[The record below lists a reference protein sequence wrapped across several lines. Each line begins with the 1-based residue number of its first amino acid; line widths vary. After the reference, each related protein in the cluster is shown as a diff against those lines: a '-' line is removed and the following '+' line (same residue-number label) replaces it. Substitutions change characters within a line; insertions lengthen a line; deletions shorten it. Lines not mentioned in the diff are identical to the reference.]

1 MEYATGPPIG
11 RSAPYDRGR
20 PPGMTGRPLG
30 NARFSEPGRTWRIP
44 VDQLAQRGGFHGG
57 DSLPILKG
65 PPESPRRLH
74 DEEDSVPL
82 SEHEQRMLEQMERAL
97 YAEDPKFA
105 SALEGSGLRTYTRRR
120 VYQAVA
126 GFLVGIALLMA
137 GMVAKQ
143 VWLSVVGFLVMLGCA
158 VLAVTGWRKAPKPG
172 EQPAAGAAQAQ
183 GRRQVRQRRS
193 MMDRIEQRWQRR

>member
-1 MEYATGPPIG
+1 MGKKAGFTGAIPCLSWKG
-11 RSAPYDRGR
+11 
-20 PPGMTGRPLG
+20 
-30 NARFSEPGRTWRIP
+30 RIP
-44 VDQLAQRGGFHGG
+44 AAPAAD
-57 DSLPILKG
+57 
-65 PPESPRRLH
+65 

-105 SALEGSGLRTYTRRR
+105 TALEGSGLRTYTRRR

-137 GMVAKQ
+137 GMVAQ
-143 VWLSVVGFLVMLGCA
+143 QIWISVVGFLVMLGCA

-172 EQPAAGAAQAQ
+172 ERPAAGGGGER
-183 GRRQVRQRRS
+183 GRPRQRRS
-193 MMDRIEQRWQRR
+193 VMNRIEQRWQRRRDEQGQ

>member
-1 MEYATGPPIG
+1 M
-11 RSAPYDRGR
+11 
-20 PPGMTGRPLG
+20 
-30 NARFSEPGRTWRIP
+30 
-44 VDQLAQRGGFHGG
+44 
-57 DSLPILKG
+57 
-65 PPESPRRLH
+65 
-74 DEEDSVPL
+74 PL

-137 GMVAKQ
+137 GMVAQ
-143 VWLSVVGFLVMLGCA
+143 QIWVSVVGFLVMLGCA

-172 EQPAAGAAQAQ
+172 EQPTGAAGSAG
-183 GRRQVRQRRS
+183 GRRQARQRRS
-193 MMDRIEQRWQRR
+193 MMDRIEQRWQRRRDEQGGH

>member
-1 MEYATGPPIG
+1 M
-11 RSAPYDRGR
+11 
-20 PPGMTGRPLG
+20 
-30 NARFSEPGRTWRIP
+30 
-44 VDQLAQRGGFHGG
+44 
-57 DSLPILKG
+57 
-65 PPESPRRLH
+65 
-74 DEEDSVPL
+74 PL

-172 EQPAAGAAQAQ
+172 EQSAPGAGPQA
-183 GRRQVRQRRS
+183 RRQVRQKRS
-193 MMDRIEQRWQRR
+193 VMDRIEERWQRRRDEQQGGGH

>member
-1 MEYATGPPIG
+1 M
-11 RSAPYDRGR
+11 
-20 PPGMTGRPLG
+20 
-30 NARFSEPGRTWRIP
+30 
-44 VDQLAQRGGFHGG
+44 
-57 DSLPILKG
+57 
-65 PPESPRRLH
+65 
-74 DEEDSVPL
+74 PL

-137 GMVAKQ
+137 GMVAQQ

-172 EQPAAGAAQAQ
+172 EQQAAGAPGTPQAGRQ
-183 GRRQVRQRRS
+183 GRQRRS
-193 MMDRIEQRWQRR
+193 MMDRIEERWQRRRDEQGGH

>member
-1 MEYATGPPIG
+1 M
-11 RSAPYDRGR
+11 
-20 PPGMTGRPLG
+20 
-30 NARFSEPGRTWRIP
+30 
-44 VDQLAQRGGFHGG
+44 
-57 DSLPILKG
+57 
-65 PPESPRRLH
+65 
-74 DEEDSVPL
+74 PL

-105 SALEGSGLRTYTRRR
+105 TALEGSGLRTYTRRR

-137 GMVAKQ
+137 GMVAQQ

-172 EQPAAGAAQAQ
+172 EQVGAGTGATPQAGRQ
-183 GRRQVRQRRS
+183 GRQRRS
-193 MMDRIEQRWQRR
+193 MMNRIEERWQRRRDEQGGR

>member
-1 MEYATGPPIG
+1 M
-11 RSAPYDRGR
+11 
-20 PPGMTGRPLG
+20 
-30 NARFSEPGRTWRIP
+30 
-44 VDQLAQRGGFHGG
+44 
-57 DSLPILKG
+57 
-65 PPESPRRLH
+65 
-74 DEEDSVPL
+74 PL

-105 SALEGSGLRTYTRRR
+105 TALEGSGLRTYTRRR

-137 GMVAKQ
+137 GMVAQQ

-172 EQPAAGAAQAQ
+172 EQATGGGGQQARHQ
-183 GRRQVRQRRS
+183 GRQRRS
-193 MMDRIEQRWQRR
+193 MMDRIEQRWQKRRDEQGGH

>member
-1 MEYATGPPIG
+1 M
-11 RSAPYDRGR
+11 
-20 PPGMTGRPLG
+20 
-30 NARFSEPGRTWRIP
+30 
-44 VDQLAQRGGFHGG
+44 
-57 DSLPILKG
+57 
-65 PPESPRRLH
+65 
-74 DEEDSVPL
+74 PL

-105 SALEGSGLRTYTRRR
+105 TALEGSGLRTYTRRR

-143 VWLSVVGFLVMLGCA
+143 IWISVVGFLVMLGCA

-172 EQPAAGAAQAQ
+172 EQPAGAVPGGATV
-183 GRRQVRQRRS
+183 RRQSKPKRS
-193 MMDRIEQRWQRR
+193 MMDRIEERWQRRRDEQGGR

>member
-1 MEYATGPPIG
+1 M
-11 RSAPYDRGR
+11 
-20 PPGMTGRPLG
+20 
-30 NARFSEPGRTWRIP
+30 
-44 VDQLAQRGGFHGG
+44 
-57 DSLPILKG
+57 
-65 PPESPRRLH
+65 
-74 DEEDSVPL
+74 PL

-137 GMVAKQ
+137 GMVAQ
-143 VWLSVVGFLVMLGCA
+143 LIWVSVVGFLVMLGCA

-172 EQPAAGAAQAQ
+172 EQPTGAV
-183 GRRQVRQRRS
+183 RRQVRPKRS
-193 MMDRIEQRWQRR
+193 MMDRIEERWQRRRDEQGR